1 MLIRSL
7 SAIFLSTPSG
17 WRATTKEYRKIMG
30 TLISIHALR
39 VEGDTLGHQEAVFFA
54 ISIHALRV
62 EGDSLLYAVR
72 GEHAISIHALRVEG
86 DNPTPRFRGDMSGD
100 FYPRPPGGGR
110 LVYDLDLLLYYGF
123 LSTPSGWRATDV
135 AIDDRHCARI
145 SIHALRV
152 EGDGEG
158 YRVALTDVAFLS
170 TPSGWRATRRAADG
184 AAGGR
189 ISIHALRVEGDG
201 DDRRRRNADMDFYP
215 RPPGGGRPV
224 RVKLRR
230 GGRKKFLSTPSGWRA
245 TSTLSR

>member
-110 LVYDLDLLLYYGF
+110 RSALIKQGHTY
-123 LSTPSGWRATDV
+123 T
-135 AIDDRHCARI
+135 I

-152 EGDGEG
+152 EGDSEQLCFGH
-158 YRVALTDVAFLS
+158 LID
-170 TPSGWRATRRAADG
+170 
-184 AAGGR
+184 
-189 ISIHALRVEGDG
+189 
-201 DDRRRRNADMDFYP
+201 DFYP

-224 RVKLRR
+224 NPFWVKR
-230 GGRKKFLSTPSGWRA
+230 
-245 TSTLSR
+245 